1 MERDTSNMKSTRR
14 VISLVLLAALVAP
27 PTLARAQDTS
37 EEVSETTEYKRLLAD
52 AQEKYAAEDFE
63 GAAKAYEAAYAIK
76 QNPNL
81 LYNVARIYE
90 KMGEFETALGFYERF
105 AKEPDIK
112 LSARKDAIERLKAL
126 REVVALDKP
135 PVEPDPKAPVDPTEP
150 DPDKVVEVDP
160 EPEDPEPAGETNYVP
175 AIITLGAGVLALGGG
190 SALGVLTTNADADAS
205 AATSRQ
211 GFRDAS
217 QQADTFALAADG
229 LFVLGGALTITGV
242 ILLLTASPEDAGGQA
257 LIAPVLGP
265 DGVGVTTHLR
275 F

>member
-1 MERDTSNMKSTRR
+1 MERDTSNMKSTLR
-14 VISLVLLAALVAP
+14 VLSLVLFAALIAP
-27 PTLARAQDTS
+27 PTLAHAQDS
-37 EEVSETTEYKRLLAD
+37 GEEVSETTEYKRLLAD
-52 AQEKYAAEDFE
+52 AQKMYSEEDFE
-63 GAAKAYEAAYAIK
+63 GAAQAYEAAYALK
-76 QNPNL
+76 PNPNL

-90 KMGEFETALGFYERF
+90 KMGEFEKALGFYERF

-126 REVVALDKP
+126 RDVVALDKP
-135 PVEPDPKAPVDPTEP
+135 PVEPDTKDPIDTTEP
-150 DPDKVVEVDP
+150 DPDKIVEVTPD
-160 EPEDPEPAGETNYVP
+160 PEDPEPVGETNYVP
-175 AIITLGAGVLALGGG
+175 AIITLSAGVLALGGG
-190 SALGVLTTNADADAS
+190 GALGVLTTNTDEAAAAS
-205 AATSRQ
+205 TSRE

-217 QQADTFALAADG
+217 QQANTFALAADG

-257 LIAPVLGP
+257 LIAPVIGP